1 MLDFPSV
8 LSTGRVH
15 GRFIIAVI
23 DGPDPGDEPDVI
35 PAKGRIVF
43 KASIEYT
50 TVGEGADAV
59 TMILAP
65 VAGVLDDEG
74 YLCTPHP
81 ETGEPMYR
89 GVVLTATDDPDMSV
103 TGWTWS
109 ADYRFEPSGTV
120 TYKIPA
126 HSFELPSMADRD
138 LSTLVKVP
146 SSPGYG
152 LPQAEGAALRAEA
165 AAVESSASAAQA
177 LSVAQSVRD
186 DADAGLFDGAQ
197 GLPGNATMRVD
208 TTVGTRIFISDG
220 TTEHMISFDSGWRDI
235 TSLLLPGLFDNR
247 PGTRLWI
254 RRRDGNVELSM
265 TAWTAAGLSGIAKSA
280 ATAITAELDPA
291 FRPNPNTGGSLATG
305 LILTSGLD
313 IVELTNFAHG
323 ATLQLRGTGSGNW
336 VATTGIRLYGIWPT
350 RNPLPTTLPGI
361 PA

>member
-165 AAVESSASAAQA
+165 AAVKSSDSAAQA
-177 LSVAQSVRD
+177 FLIAQSVRD
-186 DADAGLFDGAQ
+186 DADAGLFKGEPGKDGA
-197 GLPGNATMRVD
+197 PGNATLRVD
-208 TTVGTRIFISDG
+208 TSVGKRVFISDG
-220 TTEHMISFDSGWRDI
+220 TTEHMISGDTGWRDI
-235 TSLLLPGLFDNR
+235 RDRFTGLNDAKY
-247 PGTRLWI
+247 TASTLKI
-254 RRRDGNVELSM
+254 RRVDDDVWLEVAVLSSDNVIPNGTALKLYSNLPSDLRGFTFSGNYNFPAGKTGSIDLVIGTLATNAFMWGYALGGNVG
-265 TAWTAAGLSGIAKSA
+265 AGGFRVSTSFKTS
-280 ATAITAELDPA
+280 DP
-291 FRPNPNTGGSLATG
+291 
-305 LILTSGLD
+305 
-313 IVELTNFAHG
+313 
-323 ATLQLRGTGSGNW
+323 W
-336 VATTGIRLYGIWPT
+336 
-350 RNPLPTTLPGI
+350 PTTLPGT